1 MTIGA
6 YFVALTKLNDPQLI
20 SLACQIMANEA
31 QHDAMIG
38 LSLPKAT
45 PGTAV
50 PYGLVQ
56 GIQ

>member
-1 MTIGA
+1 MIGSTLDGK
-6 YFVALTKLNDPQLI
+6 YHITKLLGAGAMGQVY
-20 SLACQIMANEA
+20 EA

-45 PGTAV
+45 PGSAV